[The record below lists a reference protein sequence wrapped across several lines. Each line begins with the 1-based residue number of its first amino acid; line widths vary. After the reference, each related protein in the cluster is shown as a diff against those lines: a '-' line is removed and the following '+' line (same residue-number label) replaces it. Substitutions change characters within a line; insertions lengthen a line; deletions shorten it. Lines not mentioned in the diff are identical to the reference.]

1 MRIHFLRSFFDG
13 KSMYVI
19 NNVGIA
25 LKYRVLR
32 GSNIRFVKWKYT
44 ILIYT

>member
-13 KSMYVI
+13 KSMYGI
-19 NNVGIA
+19 NSVGIV

-32 GSNIRFVKWKYT
+32 GSNISFVKWSIQY
-44 ILIYT
+44 

>member
-13 KSMYVI
+13 ESMYVI
-19 NNVGIA
+19 NSVGIV

-32 GSNIRFVKWKYT
+32 GSNIRFVKWSIQY
-44 ILIYT
+44 